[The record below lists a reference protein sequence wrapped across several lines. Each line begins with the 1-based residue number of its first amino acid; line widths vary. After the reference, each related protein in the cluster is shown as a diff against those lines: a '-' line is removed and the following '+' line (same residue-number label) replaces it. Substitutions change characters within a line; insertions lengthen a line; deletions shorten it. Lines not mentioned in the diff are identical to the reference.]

1 MITAQKQTTL
11 SDFSALISV
20 LMLGV
25 MAGFFWTYA
34 FNVNYATI
42 NLNADDYVRI
52 QSLFNVNVRH
62 GMFFTFFFGAAFLSF
77 VAAFISWLSKNISRT
92 RLLLLAGLIYLGG
105 VVMFTHQVNLPLNY
119 ETESWVLGQVPAHWQ
134 EVRVAWNEA
143 NLLRTGMAFLAFALG
158 LWSLMCKP
166 GSLAQN

>member
-11 SDFSALISV
+11 SDFSAFIAV

-42 NLNADDYVRI
+42 NLGADDYVRM

-62 GMFFTFFFGAAFLSF
+62 SMFFLFFFGAAFLCF
-77 VAAFISWLSKNISRT
+77 VATFISWFSKNISRT
-92 RLLLLAGLIYLGG
+92 RLLLLAGLLYLGG

-119 ETESWVLGQVPAHWQ
+119 ETESWVIGQVPAHWQ
-134 EVRVAWNEA
+134 EVRAAWNKA
-143 NLLRTGMAFLAFALG
+143 NLLRTGMSFLAFALG
-158 LWSLMCKP
+158 LWSLLCKP
-166 GSLAQN
+166 SSRTQS

>member
-11 SDFSALISV
+11 SDFSAFLAV

-34 FNVNYATI
+34 FNVNYATK
-42 NLNADDYVRI
+42 NLDADDYVRV
-52 QSLFNVNVRH
+52 QSLFNENVRH
-62 GMFFTFFFGAAFLSF
+62 AMFFLFFFGAAFLSF
-77 VAAFISWLSKNISRT
+77 VAALFSWLSKNISRT
-92 RLLLLAGLIYLGG
+92 RLLLLAGLVYLGG

-134 EVRVAWNEA
+134 EVRTAWNEA
-143 NLLRTGMAFLAFALG
+143 NLLRTGAAFLAFSFG
-158 LWSLMCKP
+158 LLSLMCKP
-166 GSLAQN
+166 SSRALG

>member
-11 SDFSALISV
+11 SDFSAFIAV
-20 LMLGV
+20 LTLGV

-42 NLNADDYVRI
+42 SLDADEYVRI

-62 GMFFTFFFGAAFLSF
+62 GMFFSFFFGAALLCF
-77 VAAFISWLSKNISRT
+77 VAALISWSSKNISRT
-92 RLLLLAGLIYLGG
+92 RLLLLAGFLYLGG
-105 VVMFTHQVNLPLNY
+105 VVIFTHQVNLPLNV
-119 ETESWVLGQVPAHWQ
+119 ETESWVIGQVPAHWK
-134 EVRVAWNEA
+134 EVRAAWNDA

-166 GSLAQN
+166 SAQGQS